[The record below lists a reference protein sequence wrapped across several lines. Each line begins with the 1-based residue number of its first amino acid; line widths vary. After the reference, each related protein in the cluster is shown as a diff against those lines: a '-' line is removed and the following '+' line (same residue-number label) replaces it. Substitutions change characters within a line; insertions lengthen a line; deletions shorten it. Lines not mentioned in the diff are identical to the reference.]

1 MNPQVGVTAMIRL
14 NKKLKYLNKEITD
27 LKKAKIK
34 SDEEI
39 IDLKKQ
45 IIDFKEFSFS
55 QFEILNNKIEE
66 QKKDQQKKGKELD
79 EAKSELMVKYA
90 QIEDFCL
97 LALNSLKSIKEYLLE
112 DILRKY
118 INGKNLISEY
128 FYPSYDCFLKIY
140 KELVKK
146 NKSSFYNLVVP
157 FINSEK
163 DTNCIEW

>member
-1 MNPQVGVTAMIRL
+1 MRLKICIAKNKEMKNKNILYMNPQVGVTAMIRL

-66 QKKDQQKKGKELD
+66 QKKINKKKE
-79 EAKSELMVKYA
+79 
-90 QIEDFCL
+90 
-97 LALNSLKSIKEYLLE
+97 
-112 DILRKY
+112 
-118 INGKNLISEY
+118 KN
-128 FYPSYDCFLKIY
+128 
-140 KELVKK
+140 
-146 NKSSFYNLVVP
+146 
-157 FINSEK
+157 
-163 DTNCIEW
+163 